1 MGIISKMRKQK
12 AVYWSPSSYD
22 GFGRPVMSTAV
33 QITCRWEDVHE
44 QFLDKEGQEQTS
56 SSRVYVS
63 QDVELGGYLWLGDIS
78 GKPSDPLQDNNSW
91 EIRKFENL
99 PNLKATEFL
108 KTAMV

>member
-12 AVYWSPSSYD
+12 AVYWSPSGYD
-22 GFGRPVMSTAV
+22 GFGQPTMGTAV

-44 QFLDKEGQEQTS
+44 QFLDNDGQEQTS
-56 SSRVYVS
+56 SAKVYVS

-78 GKPSDPLQDNNSW
+78 GKPSDPKTDNSSW

-108 KTAMV
+108 KTAML